1 LAYHG
6 ESAGNDGGE
15 TFLNKFLL
23 LLAAV
28 SVATLVNAAP
38 WPYNE
43 QADAAGDIQ
52 RALVASQS
60 DHKRV
65 LLVFGANW
73 CADCRVL
80 DKAMHGSSQHLID
93 SQFDVVKIDV
103 RNFDKNL
110 YLAKRY
116 GNPIARGIPAIV
128 VLGADNRVLYATTDG
143 ELANAGQMSEQSLYD
158 FLKRNLAKRS

>member
-1 LAYHG
+1 MGAWRR
-6 ESAGNDGGE
+6 S
-15 TFLNKFLL
+15 LNKFLPL
-23 LLAAV
+23 IAAL
-28 SVATLVNAAP
+28 SVATLANAAP

-43 QADAAGDIQ
+43 QADAGGDIQ
-52 RALVASQS
+52 HAITAAQT
-60 DHKRV
+60 DHKQV

-80 DKAMHGSSQHLID
+80 DRAMHGSSQHLID

-103 RNFDKNL
+103 GNFDKNL

-128 VLGADNRVLYATTDG
+128 VLGAGNRVLYSTKDG
-143 ELANAGQMSEQSLYD
+143 ELANAGQMTEQSIYA
-158 FLKRNLAKRS
+158 FLKHNLANRS